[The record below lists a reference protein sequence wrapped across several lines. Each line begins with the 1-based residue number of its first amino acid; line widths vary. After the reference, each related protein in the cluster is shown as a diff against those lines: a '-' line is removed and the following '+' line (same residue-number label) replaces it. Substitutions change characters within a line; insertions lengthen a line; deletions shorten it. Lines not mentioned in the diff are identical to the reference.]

1 MQYKNS
7 QFKNTLTIKKAL
19 LAFKMSRKVLILRLI
34 ARLKAVLKEE
44 GRKTKGEKSI
54 KVSYIR
60 PHSPYMNY

>member
-19 LAFKMSRKVLILRLI
+19 LAFKMSGKVLILRLI

-44 GRKTKGEKSI
+44 GRKTKGKSI